1 MREPTA
7 PAYYDRR
14 APEYDDWY
22 LGRGL
27 YADRDREG
35 FDEEL
40 ADVCA
45 TLGRLRPAKTL
56 DVACGTGFLTRHL
69 PGAVTGLD
77 QSARMLR
84 VAAERV
90 PGASLVRDVG
100 APFSAIVV
108 VTERPTTPIDP
119 ASLRLLN
126 PVLDSH
132 AAVHVI
138 ARQPSGLTPDQ
149 DGAPRAETDVLRDL
163 AQQTGG
169 QYTPVFSVASYGAA
183 LERLAER
190 MVSELLVEYLVPPG
204 AKAERV
210 RIGVRVPGA
219 RVLRLK
225 VSR

>member
-90 PGASLVRDVG
+90 PGASLVRGDALALPFPEDAFERVVSAHFYGHLG
-100 APFSAIVV
+100 ASQREGFLREARRVAPELVLVDAAIGHSAVEEEWSPRVLQDGSTWEVYKRWFTPDGLLRELGGGEALYTGTWFIVV
-108 VTERPTTPIDP
+108 R
-119 ASLRLLN
+119 
-126 PVLDSH
+126 
-132 AAVHVI
+132 
-138 ARQPSGLTPDQ
+138 
-149 DGAPRAETDVLRDL
+149 
-163 AQQTGG
+163 
-169 QYTPVFSVASYGAA
+169 
-183 LERLAER
+183 
-190 MVSELLVEYLVPPG
+190 
-204 AKAERV
+204 
-210 RIGVRVPGA
+210 
-219 RVLRLK
+219 
-225 VSR
+225 SRR

>member
-7 PAYYDRR
+7 PAYYNRR

-40 ADVCA
+40 ADFCA

-90 PGASLVRDVG
+90 PGASLVRGDALALPFPEDAFERVVSAHFYGHLG
-100 APFSAIVV
+100 ASQREGFLREARRVAPELVLVDAAIGHSAVEEEWSPRVLQDGSTWEVYKRWFTPDGLLRELGGGEALYTGTWFIVV
-108 VTERPTTPIDP
+108 R
-119 ASLRLLN
+119 
-126 PVLDSH
+126 
-132 AAVHVI
+132 
-138 ARQPSGLTPDQ
+138 
-149 DGAPRAETDVLRDL
+149 
-163 AQQTGG
+163 
-169 QYTPVFSVASYGAA
+169 
-183 LERLAER
+183 
-190 MVSELLVEYLVPPG
+190 
-204 AKAERV
+204 
-210 RIGVRVPGA
+210 
-219 RVLRLK
+219 
-225 VSR
+225 SRR

>member
-90 PGASLVRDVG
+90 PGASLVRGDALALPFPEDAFERVVSAHFYGHLG
-100 APFSAIVV
+100 ASEREGFLREARRVAPELVLVDAAIGHSAVEEEWSPRVLQDGSTWEVYKRWFRPDGLLRELGGGEALYTGTWFIVV
-108 VTERPTTPIDP
+108 R
-119 ASLRLLN
+119 
-126 PVLDSH
+126 
-132 AAVHVI
+132 
-138 ARQPSGLTPDQ
+138 
-149 DGAPRAETDVLRDL
+149 
-163 AQQTGG
+163 
-169 QYTPVFSVASYGAA
+169 
-183 LERLAER
+183 
-190 MVSELLVEYLVPPG
+190 
-204 AKAERV
+204 
-210 RIGVRVPGA
+210 
-219 RVLRLK
+219 
-225 VSR
+225 SRR